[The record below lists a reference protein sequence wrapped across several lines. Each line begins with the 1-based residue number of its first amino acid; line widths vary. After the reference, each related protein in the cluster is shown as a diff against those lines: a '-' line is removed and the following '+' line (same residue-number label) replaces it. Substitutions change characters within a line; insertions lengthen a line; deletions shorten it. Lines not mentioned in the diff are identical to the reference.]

1 MMKYGGSNRE
11 KNKRDPKRIKR
22 IVKLLE
28 KRWEAVPDWRL
39 GQLLVN
45 CTFAGE
51 DLFYLEDDELEERLD
66 TWLVINR

>member
-1 MMKYGGSNRE
+1 MVKDRKE
-11 KNKRDPKRIKR
+11 NKRDPKRIKR

-66 TWLVINR
+66 AWLVINR

>member
-1 MMKYGGSNRE
+1 MVKDRKE
-11 KNKRDPKRIKR
+11 NKRDPKRIKR

-39 GQLLVN
+39 GQLLMN

-66 TWLVINR
+66 AWLVMNK

>member
-1 MMKYGGSNRE
+1 MVKDRKE
-11 KNKRDPKRIKR
+11 NKRDIKRIKR

-66 TWLVINR
+66 AWLVINR

>member
-1 MMKYGGSNRE
+1 MKDRKES
-11 KNKRDPKRIKR
+11 KRDPKRIKR

-45 CTFAGE
+45 CTFTGE

-66 TWLVINR
+66 AWLVINR

>member
-1 MMKYGGSNRE
+1 MKDRKE
-11 KNKRDPKRIKR
+11 NKRDPKRIKR

-66 TWLVINR
+66 AWLVINR

>member
-1 MMKYGGSNRE
+1 MVKDRKE
-11 KNKRDPKRIKR
+11 IKRDPKRIKR

-28 KRWEAVPDWRL
+28 KRWKAVPDWRL

-45 CTFAGE
+45 CTFAEE

-66 TWLVINR
+66 AWAVINR